1 MGREVPMEVT
11 TRGRMRLRGLSAIL
25 LASVL
30 AGCGGGGG
38 DDEEVDT
45 RILATGDSIV
55 PADFVGKS
63 FPLLYFLAQDGDPQ
77 AELAGGEGE
86 IRVVDEDSVVISL
99 PGEPDRTFT
108 RIPGTDDFEGP
119 DGDGGTLV
127 VQLTNL
133 GSYYFARCA
142 CGAFDG
148 FDFASV
154 FGFETPTDLRPRG
167 TATYSGVASGVAFAA
182 AGEPDYLV
190 IPGAGSGELV
200 ADFSDGSIHGILID
214 AAVATALDDDGLE
227 DDAFGTTLTL
237 DGRIDPKGF
246 TGTVDGVVA
255 ISLDGGPFVA
265 VPTTFSNTEVD
276 GKFFGNSGET
286 AAAAYGG
293 DVEFDIDDPALD
305 GTFRGFFVGT
315 DDDLA
320 AGD

>member
-1 MGREVPMEVT
+1 MQVS
-11 TRGRMRLRGLSAIL
+11 TRQNPRFLGLSAIL

-38 DDEEVDT
+38 DDEEEIDT
-45 RILATGDSIV
+45 RILATGDPIV

-63 FPLLYFLAQDGDPQ
+63 FPLLYFLARDGDPA
-77 AELAGGEGE
+77 AEVAGGEGE
-86 IRVVDEDSVVISL
+86 IRVVDEDNVVISL

-108 RIPGTDDFEGP
+108 RIPGTEDFEGP
-119 DGDGGTLV
+119 DGDGGTII

-133 GSYYFARCA
+133 GPYYFARCP

-154 FGFETPTDLRPRG
+154 FGFETPTDLRPGG
-167 TATYSGVASGVAFAA
+167 TATYSGVASGVAFAG
-182 AGEPDYLV
+182 AGNPQYLV
-190 IPGAGSGELV
+190 IPGGGSGELV
-200 ADFSDGSIHGILID
+200 ADFADSSIRGVLID
-214 AAVATALDDDGLE
+214 ASVATALDADGVE
-227 DDAFGTTLTL
+227 NDGVGVTLTL
-237 DGRIDPKGF
+237 DGAIDPKGF
-246 TGTVDGVVA
+246 TGTVDGVLA
-255 ISLDGGPFVA
+255 LSIDGQPFAA

-293 DVEFDIDDPALD
+293 DVLIDPSDPARDPID

-315 DDDLA
+315 DDALA